1 MRRFRIAKITDNNK
15 VTKAIKNVFN
25 PNAKEFGY
33 DLSVKEPYCQIKDKF
48 YLIKDLNEMSEF
60 KSTLKKSLEEKI
72 TKTINKFKINGL
84 NIDVNKLADDEK
96 INKLLT
102 DEKFL
107 EKKGIFFDKETG
119 IYFVIS
125 NQSLPEILGS
135 NEEDDSNP
143 KDEKIVE
150 DGEISD
156 FKWVKNKNGFI
167 GLRSPSGKLI
177 INFKE
182 KFNDVSIFPHRK
194 IAILN
199 KNEKLFMYNMYG
211 KKLTDKEFDAL
222 YTLKKI
228 NEPDDPNLI
237 IFRIGDYFGI
247 INTKGKEIISE
258 NEKVENLEELEEKY
272 NNKEELSNNKKN
284 ILDDDYNS
292 DEDYENEESETQSIK
307 VKDNL
312 FKGNPKQIKQ
322 NITRILQKNG
332 FDVIISKRRRKF

>member
-135 NEEDDSNP
+135 NEEDDSDP
-143 KDEKIVE
+143 RKEKLVKN
-150 DGEISD
+150 GEISK
-156 FKWVKNKNGFI
+156 FKWVTNKDKYI
-167 GLRSPSGKLI
+167 GLRNPSGKLI
-177 INFKE
+177 INFKQHFTDIKIE
-182 KFNDVSIFPHRK
+182 RERK
-194 IAILN
+194 IVILIKN
-199 KNEKLFMYNMYG
+199 KQYYLYSLYG
-211 KKLTDKEFDAL
+211 KSLNDKIYDDIMATTEIGLPNYTDEM
-222 YTLKKI
+222 
-228 NEPDDPNLI
+228 
-237 IFRIGDYFGI
+237 IFRMGDYFGI
-247 INTKGKEIISE
+247 VNTNGEEIISE
-258 NEKVENLEELEEKY
+258 DEKIENYDELREAYDKLEDNNDSEDDNIENDIEDEET
-272 NNKEELSNNKKN
+272 EE
-284 ILDDDYNS
+284 
-292 DEDYENEESETQSIK
+292 DEMSEPQSIQ

-312 FKGNPKQIKQ
+312 FKGSPQQIKQ